1 MANFDSAV
9 SKTLTFEGG
18 YTNNPNDPGGA
29 TKYGITLNVL
39 KGFGKEYDLNHDGT
53 INNED
58 VKLLSLD
65 EAKEIYKEVYW
76 RGENIVSQAIAEKHF
91 DVGVNTG
98 VVTATKMLQE
108 ACVNLGSNLVIDGDL
123 GPKSLTNINSLNESK
138 LMSAFC
144 SLHEDYYW
152 DITLNNIKSHSMSFS
167 WPENLISIA
176 ITACSQH
183 NLSEVKTV
191 LITLDQLKLKKG
203 LIAFIPGWII
213 RARNRFG
220 V

>member
-18 YTNNPNDPGGA
+18 YTNNPDDPGGA

-39 KGFGKEYDLNHDGT
+39 KGLGKEFDLNHDGT
-53 INNED
+53 INSED
-58 VKLLSLD
+58 VKLLTLD
-65 EAKEIYKEVYW
+65 EAKEIYKELYW
-76 RGENIVSQAIAEKHF
+76 RGENITSQAIAEKHF
-91 DVGVNTG
+91 DVGVNAG
-98 VVTATKMLQE
+98 VITASKMLQE
-108 ACVNLGSNLVIDGDL
+108 ACIKLGSTLIVDGNL
-123 GPKSLTNINSLNESK
+123 GPKSLNIINALNESK

-144 SLHEDYYW
+144 SLHENYYW
-152 DITLNNIKSHSMSFS
+152 DITLNNIKHHSMSFN
-167 WPENLISIA
+167 WPENLNSIA
-176 ITACSQH
+176 ITACLEH
-183 NLSEVKTV
+183 NLSEVKTILV
-191 LITLDQLKLKKG
+191 TLDQLKLKKG